1 MGGARFLL
9 ALSVS
14 DSITIVSLATYSVL
28 ELLHKYCSAYIFVY
42 LGDSFYCLSSYITIA
57 VVAQRYISIAFPF
70 SVSRLCSNV
79 RTRVTLILLVATAAL
94 QNVGYAKFTT
104 TRYLFC
110 VDTNR
115 TQEEVAAMQADEVDM
130 VYVYFALNFLPL
142 LPLVLFNSLLLRA
155 LWKMK
160 QIACADANRSYER
173 AKLKVSVM
181 AVCVSSTTILTY
193 CASQTVNFYV
203 IMNYDLTTASLTAS
217 YDEHV
222 ANALGFVRE
231 RSVNGLLSRDMPPGD
246 IGLAFLPLL
255 ALVVCIVFLVRALRR
270 TKETKQI
277 PMLAALAVKKDF
289 AVVFAVSVN
298 VFFYSFF
305 SENFRTQ

>member
-1 MGGARFLL
+1 MEREKHSISLLFYVVGIVGNVTSCIVWSGHVRQMGGARFLL

-160 QIACADANRSYER
+160 Q
-173 AKLKVSVM
+173 
-181 AVCVSSTTILTY
+181 
-193 CASQTVNFYV
+193 VN
-203 IMNYDLTTASLTAS
+203 S
-217 YDEHV
+217 
-222 ANALGFVRE
+222 
-231 RSVNGLLSRDMPPGD
+231 LSR
-246 IGLAFLPLL
+246 L
-255 ALVVCIVFLVRALRR
+255 
-270 TKETKQI
+270 
-277 PMLAALAVKKDF
+277 
-289 AVVFAVSVN
+289 
-298 VFFYSFF
+298 FFNLYWHD
-305 SENFRTQ
+305 